1 MCRVYSLCCFL
12 LGGDFITYRVGVG
25 FEIQGLGF
33 SRQEQGLKG
42 SRPLTAKDLA
52 LRRSRH
58 PRIGIHIF
66 PEILMYPLLYR
77 PKPLST

>member
-42 SRPLTAKDLA
+42 SRV
-52 LRRSRH
+52 
-58 PRIGIHIF
+58 
-66 PEILMYPLLYR
+66 
-77 PKPLST
+77 